1 MALFLFLVCAALAAV
16 ILAASTAAA
25 GRVAGLA
32 EADQKYYS
40 VSSAAELMRDMMGGN
55 DGVSAQI
62 ECTKTTTFKRSGG
75 VMTQQGN
82 PNYNYTIKSDGDT
95 ASFFAKLAE
104 QLVLA
109 EAGSN
114 AEDVWNW
121 QLGVPSSGSSSSNF
135 GLTYDYTITGGQA
148 DKAKTVLQQ
157 VNVDASL
164 KSNGN
169 IVLTFSAEKSGG
181 SGGQAATPS
190 KSAYVMEL
198 TCEAQGETKA
208 ATKTQTSGTTVT
220 RIETKTTTLTWKASK
235 LKSPTSLGA

>member
-62 ECTKTTTFKRSGG
+62 ECTKTTTFRRSGG

-82 PNYNYTIKSDGDT
+82 PAYNYEIKTGSG
-95 ASFFAKLAE
+95 AAAFFGELAK

-114 AEDVWNW
+114 PEDVWNW
-121 QLGVPSSGSSSSNF
+121 QLGTSSSSSGGNF
-135 GLTYDYTITGGQA
+135 GIAYDYNITGSQA
-148 DKAKTVLQQ
+148 AKAKAVLQQ
-157 VNVDASL
+157 VKIDASL
-164 KSNGN
+164 QSNGN

-208 ATKTQTSGTTVT
+208 ATKTQTSGTTVK

>member
-55 DGVSAQI
+55 NGVSVQV
-62 ECTKTTTFKRSGG
+62 ECTKTTKFTRSAGG
-75 VMTQQGN
+75 VMTQQGD
-82 PNYNYTIKSDGDT
+82 PTYTFEIKYGSGT
-95 ASFFAKLAE
+95 GAFFGELAK

-109 EAGSN
+109 EAGSD
-114 AEDVWNW
+114 ADDVWNW
-121 QLGVPSSGSSSSNF
+121 QLGTSSSGDSSGDF
-135 GLTYDYTITGGQA
+135 GLAYTYNITGGNAAKAQA
-148 DKAKTVLQQ
+148 VLEQ
-157 VNVDASL
+157 VDIDASL
-164 KSNGN
+164 KPNGD
-169 IVLTFSAEKSGG
+169 IVLTFSAGK
-181 SGGQAATPS
+181 GQAATPS